1 MKTKKMLY
9 VNLLALLSVVLKSCI
24 TLEAPIYCIHLKNK
38 TEDELFTIYR
48 WSSDDTFT
56 KVNKLSEDS
65 SWYITMKT
73 DPNWAPTLWCF
84 GDRPED
90 FLKPTDTLTIFILDK
105 EEYEGKAW
113 SQLADSAHFRQIYHL
128 SGDDVRQIGS
138 KIPYPPSDVMRY
150 MDMEPPYEEA
160 VRN

>member
-9 VNLLALLSVVLKSCI
+9 VNLLALLSVILKSCI
-24 TLEAPIYCIHLKNK
+24 TLEAPIYCIFLQNK

-48 WSSDDTFT
+48 WSSDTFT

-105 EEYEGKAW
+105 EKYEGKAW

-128 SGDDVRQIGS
+128 SGDDVRQLGS